1 MSARAAV
8 TTTPYGE
15 VDAAALEGL
24 QSRYDTTRVL
34 DAVDTLDELRTGL
47 NDPEGLRDDLLHLHG
62 MAHALVNGASFAA
75 TTRDASIVEQI
86 EDVIEQLDHYVAG
99 LLSIRDALHP
109 LEALRHEDMAGPDR
123 D

>member
-1 MSARAAV
+1 LNGSFPSQYHQLSACPVAPMNDPSWLV
-8 TTTPYGE
+8 S
-15 VDAAALEGL
+15 VSSL
-24 QSRYDTTRVL
+24 
-34 DAVDTLDELRTGL
+34 TGL
-47 NDPEGLRDDLLHLHG
+47 PSYTSVCSAISSASSTSMPG
-62 MAHALVNGASFAA
+62 AHALVNRASFAA

-86 EDVIEQLDHYVAG
+86 DHYVAG

>member
-34 DAVDTLDELRTGL
+34 DAVDTLDEL
-47 NDPEGLRDDLLHLHG
+47 
-62 MAHALVNGASFAA
+62 
-75 TTRDASIVEQI
+75 
-86 EDVIEQLDHYVAG
+86 
-99 LLSIRDALHP
+99 
-109 LEALRHEDMAGPDR
+109 
-123 D
+123 

>member
-1 MSARAAV
+1 
-8 TTTPYGE
+8 
-15 VDAAALEGL
+15 
-24 QSRYDTTRVL
+24 
-34 DAVDTLDELRTGL
+34 
-47 NDPEGLRDDLLHLHG
+47 

-86 EDVIEQLDHYVAG
+86 EGVLDQIDHFVAG
-99 LLSIRDALHP
+99 LLSIRDALRP

>member
-24 QSRYDTTRVL
+24 QSHYDTTQVL

-47 NDPEGLRDDLLHLHG
+47 NES
-62 MAHALVNGASFAA
+62 ALNNSFCPSAAS
-75 TTRDASIVEQI
+75 R
-86 EDVIEQLDHYVAG
+86 
-99 LLSIRDALHP
+99 R
-109 LEALRHEDMAGPDR
+109 R
-123 D
+123 